1 MLESYRLGEDG
12 ELGLAAANL
21 AVSLLAG
28 LAAAA
33 VGWALGAGL

>member
-1 MLESYRLGEDG
+1 VRLA
-12 ELGLAAANL
+12 LGNL

-33 VGWALGAGL
+33 VGRALGGVL